1 MLYQFLETIM
11 HKMADTFTEIL
22 NFGIHCSKHNGW
34 TFIDAILKGSEEE
47 GELSEAILSEF
58 GRTKKKLKEHYLGE
72 IADNINQVFDLVS
85 HHMDNDT
92 HFKTR
97 HLNNFFSEM
106 FFTETKFFDS
116 LYENNSNSK
125 TTDLYEVIVS
135 KMVDFSSLKHNVIKY
150 PESVSMD
157 VLCDLISTVMVI
169 GFLLHLNEYRIN
181 LSEFKQKHFNYFIK
195 ELHKQLKKKLSKWQK
210 KYKLDE
216 EL

>member
-1 MLYQFLETIM
+1 M

-92 HFKTR
+92 HFKAR

-106 FFTETKFFDS
+106 FFTEAKFFDS
-116 LYENNSNSK
+116 LFANTFDRESK
-125 TTDLYEVIVS
+125 DLYEIITS
-135 KMVDFSSLKHNVIKY
+135 KMMLFNSLKQKVINC
-150 PESVSMD
+150 PENVSMD
-157 VLCDLISTVMVI
+157 VLCELVSTVMAI
-169 GFLLHLNEYRIN
+169 GFILHLNENKIN
-181 LSEFKQKHFNYFIK
+181 LLEFKPKHFDKFMEK
-195 ELHKQLKKKLSKWQK
+195 LQKQLQKKLAKWQS
-210 KYKLDE
+210 KYK
-216 EL
+216 